1 MAPLDAHRAV
11 ALAGAAVDSAFNADH
26 ATMVATAALAVALV
40 QSHGAALD
48 ARDTPWL
55 CAALLVTGDR
65 AAALRFVERL
75 RLELETTTGDEDDLH
90 TLISAAVS
98 YGWLCEFELAR
109 DLASRALATAR
120 ERGAL
125 SLVAYACGTLSA
137 LEVAVGN
144 FDAAAA
150 YAEETRTIGRDTGQ
164 TGFERHGVWYL
175 CDVAAMRGDREACR
189 WVPRAAP
196 EPDVLERVGYD
207 RLSARPDAPRS
218 RRTGGRERGAR
229 GRRRPRPPRP
239 RSMSARVPSISPSPT
254 SVSGGRQ
261 PRPRHSNDRAGRVA
275 GLGLRGDGAHPRP
288 SRRRLR
294 SAVPGVGKGV
304 RRAVHAVRGGSEPVL
319 LRRAAA
325 ARGTSRRRP
334 RAAACGTLDLRA
346 APLAVVVWTEP
357 ATSSARR
364 ARRSRLLPDAAA
376 TEHLTP
382 QELNVASAVAAGAT
396 NREVAASLFLSIKTI
411 EAHLHRAFRK
421 LGIDSRDQL
430 AGILTTDPPTTGD
443 PVPREMDVSGRRLT
457 S

>member
-1 MAPLDAHRAV
+1 
-11 ALAGAAVDSAFNADH
+11 
-26 ATMVATAALAVALV
+26 
-40 QSHGAALD
+40 
-48 ARDTPWL
+48 
-55 CAALLVTGDR
+55 LLVTGDR
-65 AAALRFVERL
+65 AAARRFVERL

-189 WVPRAAP
+189 GYLEQLPSPMFWNGWDTTACLRGRMHLGLGEPAAVSAVLEAGVDLAAP
-196 EPDVLERVGYD
+196 ASFDVCTSAFDLAESYVRLGRPAAAAETLETIAPGVSQDWGFAAMARIHGLLDEDFDPPFRESVRAFAG
-207 RLSARPDAPRS
+207 LSMPFEEARS
-218 RRTGGRERGAR
+218 RFCYGERLRRE
-229 GRRRPRPPRP
+229 GRRVD
-239 RSMSARVPSISPSPT
+239 ARE
-254 SVSGGRQ
+254 Q
-261 PRPRHSNDRAGRVA
+261 LRAG
-275 GLGLRGDGAHPRP
+275 L
-288 SRRRLR
+288 SIFERLR
-294 SAVPGVGKGV
+294 SQSWSD
-304 RRAVHAVRGGSEPVL
+304 RTRDE
-319 LRRAAA
+319 
-325 ARGTSRRRP
+325 
-334 RAAACGTLDLRA
+334 LRA
-346 APLAVVVWTEP
+346 AGETLP
-357 ATSSARR
+357 AR
-364 ARRSRLLPDAAA
+364 PDAAA
-376 TEHLTP
+376 TERLTP

-430 AGILTTDPPTTGD
+430 AGILTPDPPTTGD
-443 PVPREMDVSGRRLT
+443 PVPRAMDAPGQRLT